1 MLNQIKVVIINRDAE
16 GNLIVKDQIIDDTL
30 ETYYNLL
37 NCNTIDIVNRKIRHF
52 RACFVIDDEYLL
64 KGAPKE
70 PPIAVFEGN
79 GREEIFNALVITGT
93 SDNEGN
99 LTSLSDFQV
108 ELIKSSI
115 SKYRRISTESYFN
128 FEPIFEALS
137 YTA

>member
-30 ETYYNLL
+30 KTYYNLL
-37 NCNTIDIVNRKIRHF
+37 NCNTIDIVIRTIKHF
-52 RACFVIDDEYLL
+52 RACFVVDDEYLL
-64 KGAPKE
+64 KGAPKQ
-70 PPIAVFEGN
+70 PPVAIFKGD
-79 GREEIFNALVITGT
+79 GMEEIYGALVITGT
-93 SDNEGN
+93 SDREGN

-115 SKYRRISTESYFN
+115 SKYRRIPTESYFN
-128 FEPIFEALS
+128 FEPIFEALT